1 MDSIVQDRLRGGE
14 FLIKD
19 STIDQ
24 VFIPEEFSDE
34 ALMVRDM
41 ARDFVRTRVLPVFD
55 RIEHE
60 TPEGNH
66 TLTVDLLGQ
75 CGELG
80 LLGTAIPEE
89 YGGSAQDFITNM
101 LLQESVAESRSFS
114 LSHGAHTGIGTLPI
128 LYFGNEAQKAKYL
141 PKLVSGEL
149 KAAYCLTEPGSGSDA
164 LAAKTRADLSADGTH
179 YLVNGQK
186 MWITNGGFADIFVVF
201 AKIDGDKFTGFIL
214 ERTMEGLSTGAEEK
228 KLGIKGSSTRQ
239 VFFENVKVPV
249 ENVLGTIGKGHQ
261 IAFNI
266 LNIGRIKLA
275 AGVIGGSKMAAN
287 YAAKYANERQQFGRP
302 IGTFGAIRHK
312 LGEMAVK
319 IYANESATYR
329 TAADI
334 KYKEEELTA
343 AGKSMNEALLG
354 AAEEFAIECAFLKV
368 RATECLNYVVDES
381 LQIYGGMGFSEE
393 APMAGAYRDARIN
406 RIFEGTNEINRMLVV
421 DMLLKRAMSG
431 KIDLMTAA
439 MGMQKEMLSPPSFG
453 AAMSDELFAAER
465 EAVKN
470 MKKVGLLTAGATAQ
484 KLMMELAKE
493 QEVLMYI
500 SDIIS
505 DIYIAEST
513 LLRTEKLVSMR
524 GEAACNNEI
533 DMMKVYIS
541 DTIDRVAF
549 NAKHC
554 IASWAEGD
562 EKRMLLMGVRRF
574 TKYETINAKDARRRI
589 AKVMLTTNGY
599 G

>member
-1 MDSIVQDRLRGGE
+1 METLVKTRLRGGE

-19 STIDQ
+19 SSFEDI
-24 VFIPEEFSDE
+24 FIPEEFSEE

-55 RIEHE
+55 QIEHE

-66 TLTVDLLGQ
+66 SLTVQLLNE
-75 CGELG
+75 CGDLG

-89 YGGSAQDFITNM
+89 YGGTAQDFITNM
-101 LLQESVAESRSFS
+101 LLQETFAESRSFS
-114 LSHGAHTGIGTLPI
+114 LSHGAHIGIGTLPI
-128 LYFGNEAQKAKYL
+128 MYFGNDAQKAKYL

-164 LAAKTRADLSADGTH
+164 LAAKTRADLAADGSH
-179 YLVNGQK
+179 YVMNGQK
-186 MWITNGGFADIFVVF
+186 MWITNGGFADVFVVF
-201 AKIDGDKFTGFIL
+201 AKIDGEKFTGFIV
-214 ERTMEGLSTGAEEK
+214 ERTMEGVSTGAEEK

-249 ENVLGTIGKGHQ
+249 ENVLGTIGKGHH

-275 AGVIGGSKMAAN
+275 AGVIGGSKMATN
-287 YAAKYANERQQFGRP
+287 QAAKYANERSQFGRP

-329 TAADI
+329 AAAEI
-334 KYKEEELTA
+334 KHEEERLLA
-343 AGKSMNEALLG
+343 AGKSLNEALLG
-354 AAEEFAIECAFLKV
+354 GAEEYAMECAFLKV
-368 RATECLNYVVDES
+368 RATECLHFTVDEA
-381 LQIYGGMGFSEE
+381 LQIHGGMGFSEE
-393 APMAGAYRDARIN
+393 TPIAGAYRDARIN

-421 DMLLKRAMSG
+421 DMLMKRAMSG

-439 MGMQKEMLSPPSFG
+439 MGMQKELLAPPSFG

-470 MKKVGLLTAGATAQ
+470 MKKIGLLAAGATAQ

-493 QEVLMYI
+493 QEILMYI

-505 DIYIAEST
+505 DVYIAEST
-513 LLRTEKLVSMR
+513 LLRTEKLVAMR
-524 GEAACNNEI
+524 GAEACTNEI
-533 DMMKVYIS
+533 DMMQVYIN
-541 DTIDRVAF
+541 DTIERTAY

-562 EKRMLLMGVRRF
+562 EKRMLLMGIRRF
-574 TKYETINAKDARRRI
+574 SKYETMNAKDARRRI
-589 AKVMLTTNGY
+589 AKVLLSQNQA
-599 G
+599 

>member
-1 MDSIVQDRLRGGE
+1 
-14 FLIKD
+14 
-19 STIDQ
+19 
-24 VFIPEEFSDE
+24 
-34 ALMVRDM
+34 
-41 ARDFVRTRVLPVFD
+41 
-55 RIEHE
+55 
-60 TPEGNH
+60 
-66 TLTVDLLGQ
+66 
-75 CGELG
+75 
-80 LLGTAIPEE
+80 
-89 YGGSAQDFITNM
+89 
-101 LLQESVAESRSFS
+101 
-114 LSHGAHTGIGTLPI
+114 
-128 LYFGNEAQKAKYL
+128 
-141 PKLVSGEL
+141 
-149 KAAYCLTEPGSGSDA
+149 
-164 LAAKTRADLSADGTH
+164 
-179 YLVNGQK
+179 
-186 MWITNGGFADIFVVF
+186 MWITNGGFADVFVVF

-214 ERTMEGLSTGAEEK
+214 ERTMQGFTTGAEEK

-275 AGVIGGSKMAAN
+275 AGVLGGSKMAAN

-312 LGEMAVK
+312 LGEMAVR

-329 TAADI
+329 AAADI

-354 AAEEFAIECAFLKV
+354 AAEEFAMECAFLKV
-368 RATECLNYVVDES
+368 RATECLDFVVDES

-393 APMAGAYRDARIN
+393 MPMAGAYRDARIN

-421 DMLLKRAMSG
+421 DMLLKRALAG
-431 KIDLMTAA
+431 KIDLMSAA
-439 MGMQKEMLSPPSFG
+439 IGMQKELISPPSFG

-493 QEVLMYI
+493 QEILMYI

-513 LLRTEKLVSMR
+513 LLRTEKLVLLR
-524 GEAACNNEI
+524 GEAACANEI
-533 DMMKVYIS
+533 DMMKVYIG
-541 DTIDRVAF
+541 DTVDRTAF

-562 EKRMLLMGVRRF
+562 EKRMLLMGIRRF
-574 TKYETINAKDARRRI
+574 TKYETFNAKDARRRI
-589 AKVMLTTNGY
+589 AKVLLAGNGY